1 MGAGLGGFV
10 VFQDQRENDRIE
22 AADDVGA
29 QYLTEVSTFRLRVAK
44 ALKGADADDPAALR
58 KALDTAIADPPS
70 LPVIDGSAARKS
82 STYAEAQRVADD
94 LLTPYETFGEAL
106 TKAERDRRF
115 VDAAQKVLKLRATD
129 YVDSVL
135 LDSSSQVRGSLI
147 PAFVSARDEFA
158 QVDVPEGAEKAAEL
172 TRAALQEVIDKA
184 TVLADSIDANRSYTF
199 TYGQSFQTAIQA
211 VDDYAAQAN
220 GDFSEA
226 VIAIGELR

>member
-1 MGAGLGGFV
+1 MGLGLGGFV
-10 VFQDQRENDRIE
+10 VLQDQRENEQIE

-44 ALKGADADDPAALR
+44 ALRGADQDDPVAMR
-58 KALDTAIADPPS
+58 VVLDAAIADPPS
-70 LPVIDGSAARKS
+70 LPVIDGSAAKKS

-94 LLTPYETFGEAL
+94 LLTPYETFGHAL
-106 TKAERDRRF
+106 ERAESDQRF
-115 VDAAQKVLKLRATD
+115 VETAQKVLKLRATD
-129 YVDSVL
+129 YVDGVL
-135 LDSSSQVRGSLI
+135 LDSSAQVRGSLI

-158 QVDVPEGAEKAAEL
+158 HVAVPDGAEKAAEL

-199 TYGQSFQTAIQA
+199 SYGESFQTAIQA

-226 VIAIGELR
+226 VIAIQELR